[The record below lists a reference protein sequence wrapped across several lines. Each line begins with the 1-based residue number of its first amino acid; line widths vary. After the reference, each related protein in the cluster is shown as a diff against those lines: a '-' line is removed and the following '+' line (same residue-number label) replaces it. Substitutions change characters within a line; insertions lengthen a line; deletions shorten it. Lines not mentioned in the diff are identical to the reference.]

1 MTETLYAHAQY
12 KSGVCAIFLLSQN
25 KQSKIENSTAQHKS
39 KKNCNVSLTNES
51 FFDQQCLDLV
61 LQRKK
66 TKILL
71 VVRVT
76 MVTPN
81 LTNG

>member
-39 KKNCNVSLTNES
+39 KKICNVSLTNES
-51 FFDQQCLDLV
+51 FFV
-61 LQRKK
+61 QRKK

-71 VVRVT
+71 VVTVT